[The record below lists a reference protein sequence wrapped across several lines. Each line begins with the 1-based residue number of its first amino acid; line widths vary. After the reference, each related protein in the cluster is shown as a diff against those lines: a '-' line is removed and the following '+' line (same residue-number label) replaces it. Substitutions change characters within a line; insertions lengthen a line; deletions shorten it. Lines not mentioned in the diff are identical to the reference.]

1 MRIDELSGYRDN
13 PIYKKAQ
20 DVFSSPEAGERYSPL
35 DHGRRNQ
42 LLRFSDY
49 LAQYGFR
56 YVGQGFYGIV
66 FEKPGYPYIFKVF
79 KEDPGYLSYV
89 RFCKSHQ
96 DNVHIPKIK
105 GNIIKINDDTY
116 AIRTEKLRPIEGRV
130 GNAITSMS
138 NYMRKIYR
146 YERLSDFAKQDL
158 EELSVEYPGIYELFK
173 YFLEN
178 GYNLDMHSE
187 NLMMRGSDIV
197 LTDPVTRG
205 S

>member
-1 MRIDELSGYRDN
+1 
-13 PIYKKAQ
+13 
-20 DVFSSPEAGERYSPL
+20 
-35 DHGRRNQ
+35 
-42 LLRFSDY
+42 
-49 LAQYGFR
+49 
-56 YVGQGFYGIV
+56 
-66 FEKPGYPYIFKVF
+66 
-79 KEDPGYLSYV
+79 
-89 RFCKSHQ
+89 
-96 DNVHIPKIK
+96 
-105 GNIIKINDDTY
+105 
-116 AIRTEKLRPIEGRV
+116 LRPIEGRV